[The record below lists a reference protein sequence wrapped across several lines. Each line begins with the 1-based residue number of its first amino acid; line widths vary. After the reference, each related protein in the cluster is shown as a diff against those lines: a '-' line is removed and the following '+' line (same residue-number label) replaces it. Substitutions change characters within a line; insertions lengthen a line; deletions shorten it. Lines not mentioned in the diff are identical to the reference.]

1 MKVSVKGCVFCATVL
16 AALLM
21 VDPVLAQLRTGSG
34 GKLSPIGQPKVSQA
48 NKAGEDKVEIK
59 RFPPPNK
66 TAMVRTPEF
75 NAAVTGGQPK
85 ISKRPREWALFE
97 VKYSTPSKW
106 MDELSFTYHVMT
118 KGKDDDGKD
127 AYSYYTLTLRYIN
140 IPKGDHMSSV
150 ALPPSMVERYGEPIS
165 LALEIVGKDGT
176 VLATQ
181 SETIINYPTKEWWKD
196 SNVLDKP
203 QVSRRTGL
211 MDRSKT
217 PFALINADD
226 YEVVQ

>member
-1 MKVSVKGCVFCATVL
+1 MKVSVKGWVLCAAVL
-16 AALLM
+16 AALLV
-21 VDPVLAQLRTGSG
+21 VDPVLAQLRTGPG
-34 GKLSPIGQPKVSQA
+34 GKLSAIGQPKASQPS
-48 NKAGEDKVEIK
+48 KAGEDKVEIK

-75 NAAVTGGQPK
+75 NANVTGGQAK

-97 VKYSTPSKW
+97 VKYATLAKW
-106 MDELSFTYHVMT
+106 MDELSFVYHVMT

-127 AYSYYTLTLRYIN
+127 TYSYYTLSLRYIN

-150 ALPPSMVERYGEPIS
+150 ALPPSMVERYGEPVS

-176 VLATQ
+176 VLASQ
-181 SETIINYPTKEWWKD
+181 SESIVNYPTKEWWKD

-211 MDRSKT
+211 LDRSKT